1 MILTPHIIVGATIGA
16 KTQNLGLIVI
26 LALITHLIMDKIPHY
41 DYDLPAVFREFR
53 KNKKIKPLLSD
64 FVKMAIDVTVGLSL
78 TFVVLWYKNFLSFD
92 YLPFILFGIF
102 ISILPDIIL
111 GCSFLLLSE
120 KMAKKIFNF
129 NHRIF
134 HYKHKEKEGKITFL
148 GLATEI
154 LVIIICVFLLSL

>member
-26 LALITHLIMDKIPHY
+26 LGLITHLIMDKIPHY

-64 FVKMAIDVTVGLSL
+64 FVKMAIDITIGVSIV
-78 TFVVLWYKNFLSFD
+78 FIIIWYKNLIDFN

-102 ISILPDIIL
+102 ISLLPDIIL
-111 GCSFLLLSE
+111 GLAFLIPG
-120 KMAKKIFNF
+120 KTARKINRVGYF
-129 NHRIF
+129 F
-134 HYKHKEKEGKITFL
+134 HFEHKQKEGKITFL
-148 GLATEI
+148 GLTTTI
-154 LVIIICVFLLSL
+154 LITIVSAFLLSL